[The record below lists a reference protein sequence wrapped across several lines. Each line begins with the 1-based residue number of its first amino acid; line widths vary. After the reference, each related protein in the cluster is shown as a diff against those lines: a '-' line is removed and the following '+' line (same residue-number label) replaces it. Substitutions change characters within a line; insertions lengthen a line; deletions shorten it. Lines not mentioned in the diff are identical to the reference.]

1 VLTWRYHL
9 LSLVAVF
16 LALGLGVLVGISVSD
31 TGVIETSQ
39 DVLVEDIQRDLDGLR
54 TENGQLGR
62 DRATNIRYQDDT
74 FPFIVGGRLQGKRI
88 AIVTSS
94 TAGDEI
100 QRKLTS
106 AIHAA
111 GGQVVSTTV
120 MNPRFD
126 LPAVTAKVKTDLKS
140 DPAFAAVD
148 DASLTAV
155 VGRQL
160 ARDISKGGGV
170 KLLTSL
176 QGTVVDSMNGNYDVP
191 VDAVVIVTRADN
203 EQAPAYTDLEK
214 RFLLSLKE
222 LGVPA
227 VGAEQE
233 DAPVSEIP
241 LFQSVDVSSVDN
253 LDSRIGQVSVVYI
266 LSGEKG
272 AFGVKPTAD
281 LLIPIL
287 RAPRQ
292 TGQIPAQSPASTTT
306 QATGTTP

>member
-1 VLTWRYHL
+1 
-9 LSLVAVF
+9 
-16 LALGLGVLVGISVSD
+16 
-31 TGVIETSQ
+31 
-39 DVLVEDIQRDLDGLR
+39 
-54 TENGQLGR
+54 
-62 DRATNIRYQDDT
+62 
-74 FPFIVGGRLQGKRI
+74 
-88 AIVTSS
+88 
-94 TAGDEI
+94 
-100 QRKLTS
+100 
-106 AIHAA
+106 
-111 GGQVVSTTV
+111 
-120 MNPRFD
+120 
-126 LPAVTAKVKTDLKS
+126 
-140 DPAFAAVD
+140 
-148 DASLTAV
+148 
-155 VGRQL
+155 
-160 ARDISKGGGV
+160 
-170 KLLTSL
+170 
-176 QGTVVDSMNGNYDVP
+176 MNGNYDVP

-214 RFLLSLKE
+214 RFLLSLKD

-292 TGQIPAQSPASTTT
+292 TGQIPAQSPASATT

>member
-1 VLTWRYHL
+1 M
-9 LSLVAVF
+9 
-16 LALGLGVLVGISVSD
+16 LVGISVSD

-39 DVLVEDIQRDLDGLR
+39 DVLVQDIQRDLDGLR
-54 TENGQLGR
+54 TENGQLSR
-62 DRATNIRYQDDT
+62 ERATNIRYQDDT

-94 TAGDEI
+94 AAGDEI

-106 AIHAA
+106 AIHGA

-126 LPAVTAKVKTDLKS
+126 LPAATAKIKSDLKS
-140 DPAFAAVD
+140 DPAFASVD
-148 DASLTAV
+148 DASLTTV

-176 QGTVVDSMNGNYDVP
+176 QGTLVDSMNGNYDAP

-203 EQAPAYTDLEK
+203 DQVPAYTDMEK
-214 RFLLSLKE
+214 KFLLSLKE
-222 LGVPA
+222 LGVLA
-227 VGAEQE
+227 VGTEQE

-241 LFQSVDVSSVDN
+241 LFQSVDISSVDN
-253 LDSRIGQVSVVYI
+253 LDSRIGQISVVYV

-287 RAPRQ
+287 RAPKQAGQQ
-292 TGQIPAQSPASTTT
+292 TPAQTTT
-306 QATGTTP
+306 TPTTATTGATP